1 MAFRVQLV
9 QTKLQLKQRGLA
21 ADFIAAVEQ
30 LEGRIQALDAKLQ
43 QLQEKEADGWLG
55 FSPSVSRALEEAY
68 QTWLQEDAGGALL
81 PQNFR
86 YLAQFIQDDCPAQRI
101 CRVSNNL
108 PPEKCAVHLEL
119 KALEEKVQHLEAQ
132 LSAAGE
138 LEQKLKRALDDA
150 RSQAPLPLSEAER
163 LVVTLRK
170 ALWPGRLV
178 KWRIPDAGE
187 ACLVGRIL
195 CMSGSEAGVAFA
207 DLDDA
212 VWLPCCALEADS
224 QAEVLSRSGSKVFWH
239 GGGRPQKA
247 LVQGDGLHP
256 ATVRIW
262 SEGVECSV
270 AIQDLTAR
278 TPTAHPDLGDVVRQ
292 GQSLGLVVQS
302 DDLGICIQ
310 SFAGSQEKQPQAF
323 IPTTDVDEALAA
335 GDLELLTLQP
345 GCSVMRGQE
354 VGVLHCRRGEYA
366 IVDFLG
372 EIGWEGPLDHLEPAK
387 EVRHLHGFP
396 LTAVAVVVA
405 VYFLVVLWL
414 VPTFLAKFGR
424 SKPGLQE
431 YYQRNISTGRKRD
444 IRQKPQL
451 V

>member
-1 MAFRVQLV
+1 M
-9 QTKLQLKQRGLA
+9 
-21 ADFIAAVEQ
+21 
-30 LEGRIQALDAKLQ
+30 
-43 QLQEKEADGWLG
+43 
-55 FSPSVSRALEEAY
+55 SR
-68 QTWLQEDAGGALL
+68 
-81 PQNFR
+81 
-86 YLAQFIQDDCPAQRI
+86 
-101 CRVSNNL
+101 
-108 PPEKCAVHLEL
+108 
-119 KALEEKVQHLEAQ
+119 
-132 LSAAGE
+132 
-138 LEQKLKRALDDA
+138 KLKG
-150 RSQAPLPLSEAER
+150 SFEAPLPLSEAER

-187 ACLVGRIL
+187 A
-195 CMSGSEAGVAFA
+195 
-207 DLDDA
+207 
-212 VWLPCCALEADS
+212 
-224 QAEVLSRSGSKVFWH
+224 GSKVFWH

-262 SEGVECSV
+262 SE
-270 AIQDLTAR
+270 
-278 TPTAHPDLGDVVRQ
+278 
-292 GQSLGLVVQS
+292 GLVVQS

-387 EVRHLHGFP
+387 ED
-396 LTAVAVVVA
+396 AAA
-405 VYFLVVLWL
+405 SQ
-414 VPTFLAKFGR
+414 FLAAIGELFPKCASEAALNPMLGIVVPIGSASIFVKPKERSSEDYYEDESARRSPVRAEADSDEAAPQVVGADFLGEVWQVKAGPAGGWIDFDAQISLEISDAIARGEESFRVTVRGTNYEINVVEPRLMGRSGAAAAVCPRFGR
-424 SKPGLQE
+424 TLHHS
-431 YYQRNISTGRKRD
+431 
-444 IRQKPQL
+444 

>member
-1 MAFRVQLV
+1 MGASHTELSGASWIF
-9 QTKLQLKQRGLA
+9 
-21 ADFIAAVEQ
+21 E
-30 LEGRIQALDAKLQ
+30 
-43 QLQEKEADGWLG
+43 EADGWLG

-119 KALEEKVQHLEAQ
+119 KVQHLEAQ

-387 EVRHLHGFP
+387 EDAAASQFLAAIGELFPKCASEVKLGRRALVCRSSDPLCRNCKDQVGGVFNGVRHIMFAPMIVGSVQDRFLQRGAGF
-396 LTAVAVVVA
+396 
-405 VYFLVVLWL
+405 
-414 VPTFLAKFGR
+414 G
-424 SKPGLQE
+424 
-431 YYQRNISTGRKRD
+431 
-444 IRQKPQL
+444 
-451 V
+451 